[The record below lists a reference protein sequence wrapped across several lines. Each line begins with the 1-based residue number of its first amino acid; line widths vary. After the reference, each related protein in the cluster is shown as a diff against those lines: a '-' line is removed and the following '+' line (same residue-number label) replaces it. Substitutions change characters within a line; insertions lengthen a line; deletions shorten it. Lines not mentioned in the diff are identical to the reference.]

1 MICKIHKNRMIRS
14 LCLGLFLF
22 ACCSF
27 FGCLSSSKVSALTNI
42 GSANIYRS
50 YLHSGIGTPTLNEN
64 VGSQTIPYTA
74 LTYSQGV
81 YKLLYQVV
89 GATYIG
95 DVDYS
100 YKYKTLYVNG
110 IFKQYAIYSDSNPL
124 KDPNNVVLEVT
135 AHKHNQSNSLFYD
148 YYCSKDWYDDIDHS
162 ITQAGYYYMSISCKV
177 QLEDYYAIDSFS
189 LTVGSNST
197 AIYQTPFGTYDW
209 GYVGDYTLIA
219 PGARGMNSDLV
230 FNSFSYD
237 IKSTND
243 PVIAGQD
250 LLIDINQNILNQ
262 FNSQLEQD
270 QKDRDSLSSQKDQN
284 NVDAS
289 NAGDAATQANS
300 TFFGA
305 LWGIY
310 GTLLHPIA
318 SDCVISGVQVYD
330 LNLGNLD
337 FCTGFTI
344 PSAFTAIGSL
354 VMLGLVVA
362 LSYAVLRTAIGLYHS
377 FLGGGK

>member
-1 MICKIHKNRMIRS
+1 MICKIHKNRKIRL

-22 ACCSF
+22 ACCLF
-27 FGCLSSSKVSALTNI
+27 FGCSSSLKASALTNI

-64 VGSQTIPYTA
+64 VGSQSIPYTA

-110 IFKQYAIYSDSNPL
+110 IFKQYAVYSDSNPL

-162 ITQAGYYYMSISCKV
+162 ISQAGYYYMSISCKV

-209 GYVGDYTLIA
+209 GFVGDYSTIA
-219 PGARGMNSDLV
+219 PGSRGMNSDLV

-270 QKDRDSLSSQKDQN
+270 QKDRDSISSQKDQN
-284 NVDAS
+284 NVAAS
-289 NAGDAATQANS
+289 NAGDAATQANTPLFS
-300 TFFGA
+300 AITT
-305 LWGIY
+305 IY
-310 GTLLHPIA
+310 GYLLYP
-318 SDCVISGVQVYD
+318 SPSNCVIGPVSIYD
-330 LNLGNLD
+330 MNLGNLD
-337 FCTGFTI
+337 FCTGFDI
-344 PSAFTAIGSL
+344 PQPLIAIGGL
-354 VMLGLVVA
+354 AMIGLVLA
-362 LSYAVLRTAIGLYHS
+362 LCFAVLHSAISLYRE